1 MNKPSESKSLTRI
14 CRSWAL
20 RLAWPV
26 VIGALIAV
34 WWAAG
39 RPSTW
44 MAQAVRSRTFVVPG
58 VVLIAGAAALSA
70 VLGAMARLGRARLR
84 RLGADRRGS
93 AVLEFVLL
101 FPIAMGIVLVMVQS
115 ALLMTGTL
123 LVHYG
128 ATCAAR
134 SAIVWVPADL
144 RPWGEPPNVV
154 GPPGGSAKL
163 QRIRHAAVLA
173 ILPAGA
179 RSGRFA
185 AYADASAVR
194 HTLEGVFDAYRRP
207 APGWLD
213 TLLEARYGY
222 VDDENHTW
230 VELSAPT
237 WVADDDA
244 DDAAD
249 GLLDGRFDNGSSIPP
264 YGPREPI
271 TVTVHHRLYLAIPYA
286 NRLFGEPLEGH
297 PGHYATEIVVRTTL
311 MNQGRHDDVIVELRP
326 DAAGDLLLPR

>member
-1 MNKPSESKSLTRI
+1 M
-14 CRSWAL
+14 
-20 RLAWPV
+20 
-26 VIGALIAV
+26 
-34 WWAAG
+34 
-39 RPSTW
+39 
-44 MAQAVRSRTFVVPG
+44 
-58 VVLIAGAAALSA
+58 
-70 VLGAMARLGRARLR
+70 
-84 RLGADRRGS
+84 DR
-93 AVLEFVLL
+93 
-101 FPIAMGIVLVMVQS
+101 
-115 ALLMTGTL
+115 
-123 LVHYG
+123 
-128 ATCAAR
+128 
-134 SAIVWVPADL
+134 
-144 RPWGEPPNVV
+144 
-154 GPPGGSAKL
+154 
-163 QRIRHAAVLA
+163 
-173 ILPAGA
+173 
-179 RSGRFA
+179 
-185 AYADASAVR
+185 
-194 HTLEGVFDAYRRP
+194 
-207 APGWLD
+207 LD

-326 DAAGDLLLPR
+326 DAAGDLL